1 MSHEKNGVL
10 SMYYLRCTIDVLSIG
25 QENKI
30 RPLHCNIQFVSR
42 KDYLIIRT

>member
-1 MSHEKNGVL
+1 MV
-10 SMYYLRCTIDVLSIG
+10 YYLCTIYGALTDVLSIG

-42 KDYLIIRT
+42 KDHLIIRT

>member
-1 MSHEKNGVL
+1 MVYFL
-10 SMYYLRCTIDVLSIG
+10 CTIYDVLKDGLSIG

-30 RPLHCNIQFVSR
+30 RPLHCHLQFVSR